1 LGAGEA
7 VVSAFVVVGELV
19 VEEFLFRIHG
29 RLGSGGI
36 PRLQRRG
43 ACSEG
48 SELDEITAVVYG
60 TFT

>member
-1 LGAGEA
+1 M
-7 VVSAFVVVGELV
+7 SAFVVVGELV